1 MFAMA
6 SRKEKLLFLLREA
19 WEGIP
24 YAAGLC
30 SKNLSS
36 VSSHLT
42 VTREDPAQV
51 WPGGEEQDWETQAL
65 EMTLPTLAWVD

>member
-1 MFAMA
+1 MA

-51 WPGGEEQDWETQAL
+51 WPGGEEQD
-65 EMTLPTLAWVD
+65 